1 MCLAG
6 GDAGR
11 AGAPTRGPL
20 PGSRTRRRAPL
31 DEGAD
36 GAQRPCSMAEVRTDT
51 QGPQVP
57 RASFTQ
63 REQPRQ
69 ASRTLARGGRLL
81 LRLTRL
87 GSRPCTRFS
96 RAPCVFEDLS
106 RSLLDLCSARKPQAR
121 SQNCPRIF
129 SSVQRKNVLFQTQNV
144 SLYSHAIVTSWKK
157 HAVPG
162 GGGA

>member
-11 AGAPTRGPL
+11 AGAPTWGPL

-36 GAQRPCSMAEVRTDT
+36 GARRPCSGAEVCTDT
-51 QGPQVP
+51 QGPQVS
-57 RASFTQ
+57 RASFT
-63 REQPRQ
+63 RCEQPRQ
-69 ASRTLARGGRLL
+69 ASRTLAGGGRLL

-96 RAPCVFEDLS
+96 QAPCVFEELS
-106 RSLLDLCSARKPQAR
+106 RSLLDLCSARKPRPR

-157 HAVPG
+157 HAAPG